1 MQQNSHIIYQEST
14 TDYKKN
20 YINIFK
26 NELILFIEKQNDN
39 ERKLSEEKEYVE
51 KALSGKVYLVG
62 ELFYD
67 FWIRYKFDFEAFCK
81 KVFASS
87 KAYKLNLF
95 IDSENPLLRLL
106 NPLLNSQSKFYEA
119 SDIEKTRFS
128 RIIKSNKPYELYA
141 DEIYGIAT
149 ALNIE
154 KLNMFKYFYM
164 ESNQSEI
171 NLILQVLQRG
181 TNK

>member
-1 MQQNSHIIYQEST
+1 MQQNSHILNQDST
-14 TDYKKN
+14 TDYKKD

-26 NELILFIEKQNDN
+26 NELILFIEEKNKN

-62 ELFYD
+62 TLFYD
-67 FWIRYKFDFEAFCK
+67 LWVRYEFDFEVFCK

-87 KAYKLNLF
+87 KAYKLDLF
-95 IDSENPLLRLL
+95 VNSENPLLRLL

-128 RIIKSNKPYELYA
+128 RIIKSDKPYELYA

-154 KLNMFKYFYM
+154 QLNMFKYFYQ
-164 ESNQSEI
+164 ESSQSEL

-181 TNK
+181 TRK

>member
-1 MQQNSHIIYQEST
+1 MQQNSHISNQDST

-39 ERKLSEEKEYVE
+39 ERKLSEEKEYIE

-67 FWIRYKFDFEAFCK
+67 FWTRYKFDFEVFCK

-95 IDSENPLLRLL
+95 IDSENPLLKLL

-128 RIIKSNKPYELYA
+128 RIIKTNKPYELYA

-154 KLNMFKYFYM
+154 QLELFKYFYM

-181 TNK
+181 ANK